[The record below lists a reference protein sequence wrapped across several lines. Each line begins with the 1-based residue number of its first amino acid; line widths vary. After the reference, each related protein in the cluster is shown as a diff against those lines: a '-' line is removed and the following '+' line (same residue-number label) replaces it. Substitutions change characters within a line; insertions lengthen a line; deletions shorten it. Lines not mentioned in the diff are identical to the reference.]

1 MEKIPVLKIGNLLLI
16 SIQTD
21 IYDSQ
26 GLQLQDDIANLLQKN
41 NFKGVILD
49 ISSLSIVDSFMGKI
63 INNIASISLIMG
75 AETIVSGMQPAVAI
89 TLVELGLE
97 MPNVFTT
104 LSLEKAIQ
112 FFNEKFSQETDLDE
126 SIQE

>member
-26 GLQLQDDIANLLQKN
+26 GLQLQDDIANLLQRHS
-41 NFKGVILD
+41 FRGVILD

-63 INNIASISLIMG
+63 INNIASISLVMG
-75 AETIVSGMQPAVAI
+75 AETVVSGMQPAVAI

-97 MPNVFTT
+97 MPNVKTT

-112 FFNEKFSQETDLDE
+112 FFNEKFNRETDQDGSSQE
-126 SIQE
+126 

>member
-1 MEKIPVLKIGNLLLI
+1 LLI

-26 GLQLQDDIANLLQKN
+26 GLQLQDDIANLLQRHS
-41 NFKGVILD
+41 FRGVILD

-63 INNIASISLIMG
+63 INNIASISLVMG
-75 AETIVSGMQPAVAI
+75 AETVVSGMQPAVAI

-97 MPNVFTT
+97 MPNVKTT

-112 FFNEKFSQETDLDE
+112 FFNEKFNRETDQDGSSQE
-126 SIQE
+126 